1 MTEPHATPSAW
12 PDSGPPVI
20 REPRKRGVAGL
31 VLAIAVTTAA
41 AALVL
46 SVMAIMR
53 QVPALPVSA
62 TTAVAP
68 PTDSSEQAAA
78 KTHACESWKAAS
90 RGMVV
95 ARQPFLDA
103 TQVDDGW
110 SWSDPAIQDRLAQA
124 QAGTL
129 TQAEYLRAQLT
140 EKTPEDVASPIR
152 DYIALSIAIIALDGQ
167 HQRADIVNEAAER
180 GNAIRAQLQARCA
193 GS

>member
-1 MTEPHATPSAW
+1 MTQPSAW

-20 REPRKRGVAGL
+20 QAPRKRGASGL
-31 VLAIAVTTAA
+31 VLAGAVAIAA

-46 SVMAIMR
+46 SIV
-53 QVPALPVSA
+53 ALMWQAPGIPVSA
-62 TTAVAP
+62 TTAVEP
-68 PTDSSEQAAA
+68 PADSSEQAAA

-110 SWSDPAIQDRLAQA
+110 SWNDPAIQDRLAQA

-140 EKTPEDVASPIR
+140 EKTPEDVASPMR
-152 DYIALSIAIIALDGQ
+152 EYIALSIAIIALDGQ
-167 HQRADIVNEAAER
+167 HERAELVNATAER
-180 GNAIRAQLQARCA
+180 GNAVRARLQALCA
-193 GS
+193 GA